1 MISLQPSG
9 DSGIYSG
16 ILNSG
21 DYHRIG
27 IYIIFFSV
35 SGRLRHVNLMRI
47 KLEHRQDRKGQAG
60 AVLNR
65 RQ

>member
-1 MISLQPSG
+1 MMCSAYG
-9 DSGIYSG
+9 DFFFFFFFF
-16 ILNSG
+16 
-21 DYHRIG
+21 
-27 IYIIFFSV
+27 FFSV